1 MDVAARTSVCMRA
14 RTRAPTHCFR
24 TTHAFLLL
32 EDRTC
37 VDGQARDVRT
47 TSKACTHDDNIIRA
61 CVCVLARVHIVLPL
75 MGTRPVMR
83 AATFRPAVYARHIRV
98 LSYARPCMHASKR
111 TYTHA
116 CLPGDMHTCQVR
128 SWPWSLRPGAA
139 PRARL

>member
-75 MGTRPVMR
+75 MGTRPGDACCYV
-83 AATFRPAVYARHIRV
+83 PACHIRV
-98 LSYARPCMHASKR
+98 PYMRAVVRTYMHAR
-111 TYTHA
+111 MHAYIQA
-116 CLPGDMHTCQVR
+116 CLLTC
-128 SWPWSLRPGAA
+128 
-139 PRARL
+139 